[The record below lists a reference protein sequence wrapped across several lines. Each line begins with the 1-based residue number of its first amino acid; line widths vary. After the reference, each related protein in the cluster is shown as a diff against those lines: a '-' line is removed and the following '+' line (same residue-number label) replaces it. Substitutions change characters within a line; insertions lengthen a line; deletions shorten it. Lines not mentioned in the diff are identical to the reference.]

1 MTIKITR
8 KASHWLAALLSM
20 AALFSAIAQAADDA
34 PPVVDP
40 PAGQLLIAS
49 AEMQDPRFQRTVI
62 LLLKH
67 DSSGAF
73 GIVINRPLGKRPLAA
88 FLSETDSKDSQ
99 KGTVEGSIPV
109 FLGGPVQP
117 QLGFVVHSGEYR
129 HPETLVVGE
138 ELAMTA
144 NREVLRDIGRARG
157 SSKTRSR
164 ATAGS
169 PRPPRRTSSST
180 PSATRYGKRPSP
192 AAPASC
198 DGFPYSAFSI
208 ASALEAS
215 TWPGCASMLSAFT
228 TPFSTS
234 IE

>member
-8 KASHWLAALLSM
+8 KASHWLAALLSV
-20 AALFSAIAQAADDA
+20 AALFTAIAQADDA

-73 GIVINRPLGKRPLAA
+73 GIVINRPFGKRPLAA
-88 FLSETDSKDSQ
+88 FLSESDSKDSQ

-117 QLGFVVHSGEYR
+117 QLGFVIHSGEYR
-129 HPETLVVGE
+129 RPETLVVVD

-144 NREVLRDIGRARG
+144 NREVLHDIGRHQGPAKYLFALGYAGWGAGQLEDEIARHG
-157 SSKTRSR
+157 WF
-164 ATAGS
+164 TA
-169 PRPPRRTSSST
+169 
-180 PSATRYGKRPSP
+180 P
-192 AAPASC
+192 AAPDLVFDAER
-198 DGFPYSAFSI
+198 DEVWEK
-208 ASALEAS
+208 ALARRARE
-215 TWPGCASMLSAFT
+215 L
-228 TPFSTS
+228 
-234 IE
+234 

>member
-1 MTIKITR
+1 MARDCFASLAMTMQITR
-8 KASHWLAALLSM
+8 NVPRWSTALLAAAAMIGAVAAM
-20 AALFSAIAQAADDA
+20 ANA

-88 FLSETDSKDSQ
+88 FLSEMDGKDAQ
-99 KGTVEGSIPV
+99 KGTIEGSIPV

-129 HPETLVVGE
+129 HSETLVVGD

-144 NREVLRDIGRARG
+144 NREVLRDIGRHQGPAKYLFALGYAGWGAGQLEDEIARRG
-157 SSKTRSR
+157 WF
-164 ATAGS
+164 TA
-169 PRPPRRTSSST
+169 
-180 PSATRYGKRPSP
+180 P
-192 AAPASC
+192 AAPDLVFDAER
-198 DGFPYSAFSI
+198 DTVWEK
-208 ASALEAS
+208 ALARRARE
-215 TWPGCASMLSAFT
+215 L
-228 TPFSTS
+228 
-234 IE
+234 

>member
-1 MTIKITR
+1 MTITITR
-8 KASHWLAALLSM
+8 TVPRWLAALLT
-20 AALFSAIAQAADDA
+20 AAAMIGVVAAMADDA

-88 FLSETDSKDSQ
+88 FLSEMDGKDAQ
-99 KGTVEGSIPV
+99 KGTIEGSIPV

-129 HPETLVVGE
+129 HPETLVVGD

-144 NREVLRDIGRARG
+144 NREVLRDIGRHQGPAKYLFALGYAGWGAGQLEDEIARRG
-157 SSKTRSR
+157 WF
-164 ATAGS
+164 TA
-169 PRPPRRTSSST
+169 
-180 PSATRYGKRPSP
+180 P
-192 AAPASC
+192 AAPDLVFDAER
-198 DGFPYSAFSI
+198 DTVWEK
-208 ASALEAS
+208 ALARRARE
-215 TWPGCASMLSAFT
+215 L
-228 TPFSTS
+228 
-234 IE
+234 